1 MLPNLPALAN
11 WTDFRSSWNLSTNT
25 QEEKE
30 VNEKNCSK
38 RPKLVDIKE
47 GF

>member
-11 WTDFRSSWNLSTNT
+11 WTDFRYCCNLSTNT

-47 GF
+47 SF